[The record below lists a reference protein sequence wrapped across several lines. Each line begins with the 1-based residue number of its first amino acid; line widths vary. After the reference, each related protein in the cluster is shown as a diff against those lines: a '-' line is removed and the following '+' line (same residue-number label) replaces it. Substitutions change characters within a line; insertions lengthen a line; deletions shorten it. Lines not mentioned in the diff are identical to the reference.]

1 MSNLA
6 YETLGRV
13 TWTVGKRRVG
23 HALTPRKPR
32 RVRRILL
39 IGSGVAVGVVAA
51 GAALER
57 AAAQ

>member
-13 TWTVGKRRVG
+13 TWIVGKRKVK
-23 HALTPRKPR
+23 HALVPTKPR
-32 RVRRILL
+32 RARRILL
-39 IGSGVAVGVVAA
+39 IVSGVVVAVVVV